1 MAAPVQPP
9 PRAHRSNDGQAAP
22 ESDTRRPTSDASLAS
37 TAYTATTLNGS
48 IAGSYVDD
56 GKYWKDIGEVPA
68 PDQRKKRRTI
78 DFDTQSNLTNLNF
91 EQQMARLTKEFIPP
105 YLGFVRMRRI
115 SSVSEAS
122 TLPEDAATKQH
133 PAIQEGAD
141 PEPEQDPDA
150 RVVYPSLGRAAV
162 ISVALGLAV
171 FLVALDINI
180 VATAAPSIAVDL
192 KSLNDLG
199 WYGSAYLAST
209 AAFSFVYGRLYT
221 LARPK
226 IIFSFAV
233 GVFGLGS
240 LIAGLAPTS
249 AVLILGR
256 AVQGLGTSGIL
267 SGALI
272 IAAKILPLKQRSVL
286 TGAIGAMEGTA
297 MVLGPL
303 LGGIFADQLSWR
315 WCFYINVPCSASV
328 ALAVLLL
335 LKLPDDNPGGPGLD
349 LQKKLQDEQRQSTA
363 SINVLA
369 EPNKPLN
376 HSNTLRARFA
386 LLSTSTRDKIL
397 LLDPLGTTILLGAV
411 VSILLGLQDIGK
423 MTDSGHTV
431 SQGGNNTS
439 IVFVLGAVLFV
450 NFCVLQYLR
459 KEGAM
464 IPPRLI
470 KIRTVW
476 AGFWFFSCTAAGLEA
491 ITYFL
496 PLWYQKVHSETAQQ
510 SGVKML
516 AMLLS
521 MIAMLLLGGMILN
534 FIGYYTPMML
544 ASSVLMTI
552 GASMLASLERDSNVV
567 DVAIASGVFGAG
579 VGTGFQMP
587 LIAVQTVLD
596 PVDMPIG
603 TSIVVFG
610 QMLGGALML
619 SVAEASF
626 STTLNI
632 GFGKLGPIGREVMER
647 LDEVRFIKD
656 IRLPEGSD
664 LTPEQILDI
673 YNTAI
678 RSALNVGII
687 FAVISLIGALFM
699 PWRSVKKSRE
709 DYEREQGEKER
720 KKMEKKEKKA
730 AKKAQKGQKSAS
742 QDGGKAW
749 WGK

>member
-1 MAAPVQPP
+1 MSGPVQPP
-9 PRAHRSNDGQAAP
+9 PPARRGSDDHDHYAFRRS
-22 ESDTRRPTSDASLAS
+22 EIRRPSSVAS

-48 IAGSYVDD
+48 LADSYVDD

-68 PDQRKKRRTI
+68 PDRRKRRQTI
-78 DFDTQSNLTNLNF
+78 DFDSQSNLTNLNF

-115 SSVSEAS
+115 SIMPDSP
-122 TLPEDAATKQH
+122 TLPRDPTSKQDTASKEVIDA
-133 PAIQEGAD
+133 
-141 PEPEQDPDA
+141 EPEQDPDA
-150 RVVYPSLGRAAV
+150 GITYPSLGRAAI
-162 ISVALGLAV
+162 ISVALALAV

-180 VATAAPSIAVDL
+180 VATAAPSIAAEL

-233 GVFGLGS
+233 GIFGVGS
-240 LIAGLAPTS
+240 LIAGLAPS
-249 AVLILGR
+249 SPVLILGR

-286 TGAIGAMEGTA
+286 TGVIGAMEGTA

-303 LGGIFADQLSWR
+303 LGGIFADRLSWR
-315 WCFYINVPCSASV
+315 WCFYINVPSSAAV
-328 ALAVLLL
+328 AFAVMFL
-335 LKLPDDNPGGPGLD
+335 LKLPDDVPGSPGLD
-349 LQKKLQDEQRQSTA
+349 LQKKLQEEKRKSSA

-376 HSNTLRARFA
+376 RSNTLRARFA
-386 LLSTSTRDKIL
+386 LLSTSTKDKIL

-411 VSILLGLQDIGK
+411 VSILLGLQDIG
-423 MTDSGHTV
+423 HTV

-450 NFCVLQYLR
+450 NFGVLQYLR

-476 AGFWFFSCTAAGLEA
+476 AGFLFFSCTAAGLEA

-496 PLWYQKVHSETAQQ
+496 PLWYQKVQSNTAEQ

-521 MIAMLLLGGMILN
+521 MIIMLLLGGVILN
-534 FIGYYTPMML
+534 LIGYYTPMMVL
-544 ASSVLMTI
+544 SSVLMTI
-552 GASMLASLERDSNVV
+552 GAALLASLERDSNVV
-567 DVAIASGVFGAG
+567 NVAVASGVFGAG

-626 STTLNI
+626 STTLNL
-632 GFGKLGPIGREVMER
+632 GFKKLGPVGDEVMKS

-656 IRLPEGSD
+656 IRLPEGSN
-664 LTPEQILDI
+664 LTVEQILDI
-673 YNTAI
+673 YNKAI
-678 RSALNVGII
+678 RSALNVGIV
-687 FAVISLIGALFM
+687 FAMLSLIGALFM
-699 PWRSVKKSRE
+699 PLRSVKKSKE
-709 DYEREQGEKER
+709 DYEREQEEKQI
-720 KKMEKKEKKA
+720 KKLEKKQRKE
-730 AKKAQKGQKSAS
+730 AKKVQKGK
-742 QDGGKAW
+742 W

>member
-1 MAAPVQPP
+1 MAGPVQPP
-9 PRAHRSNDGQAAP
+9 PPARGNDDQVDYAVSKSNI
-22 ESDTRRPTSDASLAS
+22 RRPPSVAS
-37 TAYTATTLNGS
+37 TAYTSTTLNGS
-48 IAGSYVDD
+48 LADSYVDD

-68 PDQRKKRRTI
+68 PDRRKRQQSI
-78 DFDTQSNLTNLNF
+78 DFDAQSNLTNLNF

-115 SSVSEAS
+115 SSMPDSPTSPQDPAS
-122 TLPEDAATKQH
+122 RQDIATKKD
-133 PAIQEGAD
+133 AES
-141 PEPEQDPDA
+141 ERDPDA
-150 RVVYPSLGRAAV
+150 GLTYPSIGRAAI
-162 ISVALGLAV
+162 ISVALALAV

-180 VATAAPSIAVDL
+180 VATAAPSIAAEL

-226 IIFSFAV
+226 IIFSVAV
-233 GVFGLGS
+233 GIFGVGS
-240 LIAGLAPTS
+240 LIAGIAPS
-249 AVLILGR
+249 SPVLILGR

-286 TGAIGAMEGTA
+286 TGVIGAMEGTA

-303 LGGIFADQLSWR
+303 LGGIFADRLSWR
-315 WCFYINVPCSASV
+315 WCFYINVPSSAAVS
-328 ALAVLLL
+328 LAVMFL
-335 LKLPDDNPGGPGLD
+335 LKLPDDKPGGDNPGGGNPDSLKFD
-349 LQKKLQDEQRQSTA
+349 LQKKLQDEKRKSNA
-363 SINVLA
+363 SLNVLA
-369 EPNKPLN
+369 EPNKPLD

-411 VSILLGLQDIGK
+411 
-423 MTDSGHTV
+423 
-431 SQGGNNTS
+431 GGSNTS

-450 NFCVLQYLR
+450 NFGVLQYLR

-496 PLWYQKVHSETAQQ
+496 PLWYQKVQSNTAEQ

-521 MIAMLLLGGMILN
+521 MIIMLLLGGVILN
-534 FIGYYTPMML
+534 LIGYYTPMMVI
-544 ASSVLMTI
+544 SSILMTI
-552 GASMLASLERDSNVV
+552 GAALLASLERDTDVVNV
-567 DVAIASGVFGAG
+567 ALASGVFGAG

-626 STTLNI
+626 SATLKL
-632 GFGKLGPIGREVMER
+632 GFNKLGPVGAEVMES

-656 IRLPEGSD
+656 IHVPEGSN
-664 LTPEQILDI
+664 LTVQQILDI
-673 YNTAI
+673 YNKAI
-678 RSALNVGII
+678 RSALNVGIV
-687 FAVISLIGALFM
+687 FALLSLVGALCM
-699 PWRSVKKSRE
+699 PLRSVKKSRE
-709 DYEREQGEKER
+709 DYERGQEEKELKKLSKKQR
-720 KKMEKKEKKA
+720 KE
-730 AKKAQKGQKSAS
+730 AKKAQKAQK
-742 QDGGKAW
+742 GTW